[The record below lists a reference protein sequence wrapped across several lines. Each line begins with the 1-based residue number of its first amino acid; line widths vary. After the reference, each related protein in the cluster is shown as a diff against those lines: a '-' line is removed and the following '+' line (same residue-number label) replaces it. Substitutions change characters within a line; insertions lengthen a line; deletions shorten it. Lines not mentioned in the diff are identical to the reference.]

1 MYTQSQEYD
10 WWLNNGLKGANDY
23 VNYLRTSGGP
33 DSEEAIANFEAYIEA
48 NRPDVYEQYQT
59 DKNTGSQSGY
69 GASGRANMLLGES
82 VADAENTEA
91 QIEALGLKD
100 YTYNATLED
109 GAGYQLADKV
119 EHAGAVDPLT
129 LQMQQD
135 AINQERTDTMGVD
148 AQKGVLGE
156 YANLYGQGGLSA
168 IDRARMARARQ
179 VRATQAK
186 GDRGAIMQRME
197 QMGRA
202 GGNAELLAQLDAQG
216 QAEQALAMDDLE
228 TESMALQR
236 RDSMLRDAGNLGGQV
251 QTAQDAI
258 DRFNTLGERDRIKQ
272 NLDRE
277 NEARGATWTEVSE
290 RDTQFAADKNA
301 AHGAQFS
308 EDSARNARNAN
319 RRTEASRFNVSPTQG
334 RRGQIDDMARARQLT
349 AGARESV
356 ATNLTGA
363 EARRDA
369 KSAAQTAAIIGL
381 TGTAG
386 EIGTSVYN
394 TAANDD
400 DDDEEE

>member
-1 MYTQSQEYD
+1 
-10 WWLNNGLKGANDY
+10 
-23 VNYLRTSGGP
+23 
-33 DSEEAIANFEAYIEA
+33 
-48 NRPDVYEQYQT
+48 
-59 DKNTGSQSGY
+59 
-69 GASGRANMLLGES
+69 
-82 VADAENTEA
+82 
-91 QIEALGLKD
+91 
-100 YTYNATLED
+100 
-109 GAGYQLADKV
+109 
-119 EHAGAVDPLT
+119 
-129 LQMQQD
+129 
-135 AINQERTDTMGVD
+135 
-148 AQKGVLGE
+148 
-156 YANLYGQGGLSA
+156 
-168 IDRARMARARQ
+168 MARARQ

-277 NEARGATWTEVSE
+277 NEARGATWKEDSE